1 MNLRQNINHYK
12 VLLHQGAD
20 LLLLRLRILG
30 LDLNDQA
37 TTILKI
43 IAAIVFA
50 GALFSFGMISLLFGL
65 DSALGAEAKIWVF
78 FGIALACLLG
88 IAALALIALT
98 VWAGMGIWEV
108 VPYQNIQYWQVLFT
122 LLLTLLF
129 CLFFSFGI
137 VWLYRRNTKLIDIF
151 RESDYAFDYPAGEI
165 IFQEGDPQKIMYLLI
180 KGQVELVSQG
190 EVLEIVQPGGV
201 FGEMA
206 ILEDLPRSATA
217 RCITPCKLIAINEK
231 RFYEL
236 IQEMPFFAKEMMRI
250 ISQRLR
256 AMSRHLHE
264 QHLQAA
270 AQARQATPTE

>member
-88 IAALALIALT
+88 IAALAA
-98 VWAGMGIWEV
+98 W
-108 VPYQNIQYWQVLFT
+108 
-122 LLLTLLF
+122 
-129 CLFFSFGI
+129 
-137 VWLYRRNTKLIDIF
+137 
-151 RESDYAFDYPAGEI
+151 
-165 IFQEGDPQKIMYLLI
+165 IMSSWR
-180 KGQVELVSQG
+180 K
-190 EVLEIVQPGGV
+190 
-201 FGEMA
+201 
-206 ILEDLPRSATA
+206 
-217 RCITPCKLIAINEK
+217 
-231 RFYEL
+231 
-236 IQEMPFFAKEMMRI
+236 
-250 ISQRLR
+250 
-256 AMSRHLHE
+256 
-264 QHLQAA
+264 
-270 AQARQATPTE
+270 